1 MKIEIKNKSVENY
14 PRGAESQQPLR
25 IGINK
30 TELAQSTSFLNNP
43 DLRDIPKIG
52 DVKAASTE
60 WVVED
65 MIAQGEYHL
74 ISGAPASMK
83 SMLALSMAD
92 GIRKGTEIL
101 GRQTMLK
108 TVLYI
113 DKENPVSLIK
123 ERWALLEIVDELNLY
138 YWGYWF
144 TEIPNV
150 PHDVYEKLADRYQ
163 PVMIFDSLIRFHDL
177 EENEAT
183 AMRKVS
189 AFFRGLCNLGATV
202 IVLHHQGKVS
212 VEGGRSPF
220 RGSSEIAAGCDIAY
234 CLTKKKTEDGLFLD
248 VRCFKNRHGLETE
261 FRLRFDSEKGLFLP
275 QLTEE
280 VEAKQE
286 HMKKI
291 SKAIAEKPGASV
303 SEIQKAT
310 GIPEKKLREIL
321 KEGKGIGWTIEAG
334 LHNKHQYFAL
344 NQQEQAQ
351 S

>member
-30 TELAQSTSFLNNP
+30 TELAQSTSFLDDP
-43 DLRDIPKIG
+43 DLRLIPRVA
-52 DVKAASTE
+52 DVKATSTE

-65 MIAQGEYHL
+65 MIAQGEYTL

-83 SMLALSMAD
+83 SMLALSIAD

-101 GRQTMLK
+101 GRQTMQK
-108 TVLYI
+108 QVLYI

-123 ERWALLEIVDELNLY
+123 ERWPLLKILGESNLY

-144 TEIPNV
+144 TEIPDV
-150 PHDVYEKLADRYQ
+150 PHPVYVKLAERYQ
-163 PVMIFDSLIRFHDL
+163 PVMIFDSLIRFHSLD
-177 EENEAT
+177 ENEAT
-183 AMRKVS
+183 AMRGVS
-189 AFFRGLCNLGATV
+189 QFFRGLCNLGATV
-202 IVLHHQGKVS
+202 IVLHHQGKS
-212 VEGGRSPF
+212 SEGSRSPF
-220 RGSSEIAAGCDIAY
+220 RGSSEIEAGCDIAY
-234 CLTKKKTEDGLFLD
+234 CRTKKMTEDGLFLD

-280 VEAKQE
+280 ERTIE
-286 HMKKI
+286 KI
-291 SKAIAEKPGASV
+291 SKAIAEKPGGSFD
-303 SEIQKAT
+303 EIQKAT

-321 KEGKGIGWTIEAG
+321 KMEEGIGWTYQAG
-334 LHNKHQYFAL
+334 AHNKYQYVSL
-344 NQQEQAQ
+344 KERE
-351 S
+351 

>member
-1 MKIEIKNKSVENY
+1 MKSVKNY

-25 IGINK
+25 IEIASHK
-30 TELAQSTSFLNNP
+30 TELDQSTSFLDDP
-43 DLRDIPKIG
+43 DLRMIPRIA
-52 DVKAASTE
+52 DVKATSTE

-65 MIAQGEYHL
+65 MIAQGEYTL

-83 SMLALSMAD
+83 SMLALSIAD
-92 GIRKGTEIL
+92 GIRRGTEIF
-101 GRQTMLK
+101 GRQTMQK
-108 TVLYI
+108 IVLYI

-123 ERWALLEIVDELNLY
+123 ERWPLLKIVGESNLY

-144 TEIPNV
+144 TEIPDV
-150 PHDVYEKLADRYQ
+150 PHPVYVKLAERYQ
-163 PVMIFDSLIRFHDL
+163 PVMIFDSLIRFHSLD
-177 EENEAT
+177 ENEAT
-183 AMRKVS
+183 AMRGVS
-189 AFFRGLCNLGATV
+189 QFFRGLCNLGATV
-202 IVLHHQGKVS
+202 IVLHHQGKS
-212 VEGGRSPF
+212 SEGSRSPF
-220 RGSSEIAAGCDIAY
+220 RGSSEIEAGCDIAY
-234 CLTKKKTEDGLFLD
+234 CLTKKMTEDGLFLA

-310 GIPEKKLREIL
+310 GIPEKQLRKLL
-321 KEGKGIGWTIEAG
+321 KKGEGMGWTFKAG
-334 LHNKHQYFAL
+334 SHNRHEYVSLKK
-344 NQQEQAQ
+344 QE
-351 S
+351 